1 MKTERRHELHTNE
14 LAQQIDQVSDYVR
27 KNAIQLLLGGGIA
40 LVVVLGGYWFI
51 AGQRAKV
58 MDGWATL
65 SDSSLAA
72 DPSGAILRFK
82 EVATTSSDA
91 ALVLAAWSRIGEV
104 AMGQIVAGDKATAS
118 TTDWQK
124 TAEEAYTKV
133 AALAGSGD
141 AVARGQAEIVLGVL
155 AENKGDFAAARS
167 HYQKVADAD
176 AYKNTPLPHQAKF
189 RLAGLDTWSRPVSF
203 PPAAITVA
211 APDATAAP
219 ATPGASGD
227 QTLIMS
233 KTIDLKSGQ
242 AVGTDG
248 GTIPVRVLPGA
259 EAGQTDAAS
268 PPPAVPTTQPAS
280 GG

>member
-72 DPSGAILRFK
+72 DPSGAILRYK
-82 EVATTSSDA
+82 EVATGSSDS

-133 AALAGSGD
+133 AALAGSAD
-141 AVARGQAEIVLGVL
+141 VAR
-155 AENKGDFAAARS
+155 AARPKS
-167 HYQKVADAD
+167 FSASSPKTRVISRRPGRNI
-176 AYKNTPLPHQAKF
+176 KRSPRPTPTRTRRFRSRQSFASQAWIPGPSRSLSRPLLLPSPLRTRPPRRR
-189 RLAGLDTWSRPVSF
+189 RLAH
-203 PPAAITVA
+203 PAIR
-211 APDATAAP
+211 
-219 ATPGASGD
+219 
-227 QTLIMS
+227 L
-233 KTIDLKSGQ
+233 
-242 AVGTDG
+242 
-248 GTIPVRVLPGA
+248 
-259 EAGQTDAAS
+259 
-268 PPPAVPTTQPAS
+268 
-280 GG
+280 

>member
-1 MKTERRHELHTNE
+1 
-14 LAQQIDQVSDYVR
+14 
-27 KNAIQLLLGGGIA
+27 
-40 LVVVLGGYWFI
+40 
-51 AGQRAKV
+51 

-72 DPSGAILRFK
+72 DPSGAILRYK

-118 TTDWQK
+118 NTDWQK

-167 HYQKVADAD
+167 HYQKVADTD
-176 AYKNTPLPHQAKF
+176 AYKNTPLPQQVKF
-189 RLAGLDTWSRPVSF
+189 RLAGLDTWSKPVSF

-211 APDATAAP
+211 APDATATP

-227 QTLIMS
+227 QNLIMS

-248 GTIPVRVLPGA
+248 KTTPVRVISGEPPQ
-259 EAGQTDAAS
+259 ETTPPS
-268 PPPAVPTTQPAS
+268 TPPASPTTQPAS